1 MHTLGKHEGRAAA
14 HTKKNDGKTVPD
26 EKKQPKHGKA
36 YPQSRTFFSRNGKK
50 SLKKSVPPPEKI
62 PDFSDLFPWNGQFY
76 VIQRT
81 KIFQESPFFANR
93 RTKISQE
100 RPVLCQPKDKNFPRI
115 AIFCQQ
121 ENKNFPETTIF
132 MPAKGEEFREKG
144 HFCASRRTKISRE
157 RPFFANRRTRIS
169 RKRPVLHQPED
180 EKNESND
187 HFPSPGWE
195 IPTKISP
202 PKGRKSEKNFRK
214 NWKRNYMS
222 TNRTGIFPCSR
233 ANDVTEISHRRDI
246 FAQDGPHFLCSLAGK
261 RTFYPAETYG
271 SRLENLR
278 FTHRKHRKHKEKE
291 RLSCR
296 HFQNTKH
303 RKNKRTVYR
312 KKTEK
317 PHTEKQGKQSE
328 GKLTENQEDK
338 SGLKTED
345 LT

>member
-1 MHTLGKHEGRAAA
+1 MLSKTEGNSPTLCISRGRVYAHMRAHVQTNRKKHA
-14 HTKKNDGKTVPD
+14 HVRKTWGTCGCAQKKTGWWTVPD

-62 PDFSDLFPWNGQFY
+62 PDFPDLFPWNGQFY

-93 RTKISQE
+93 RT
-100 RPVLCQPKDKNFPRI
+100 
-115 AIFCQQ
+115 
-121 ENKNFPETTIF
+121 
-132 MPAKGEEFREKG
+132 
-144 HFCASRRTKISRE
+144 
-157 RPFFANRRTRIS
+157 RIS
-169 RKRPVLHQPED
+169 RKRPVLRQPED

-195 IPTKISP
+195 IPTKIPP

-214 NWKRNYMS
+214 NWKRSYMS

-261 RTFYPAETYG
+261 RTFYPAETYV
-271 SRLENLR
+271 SRQENLR
-278 FTHRKHRKHKEKE
+278 FPHRKHRKHKEKE

-303 RKNKRTVYR
+303 RKNKRTVHR
-312 KKTEK
+312 KRTEK

-338 SGLKTED
+338 SGLKTEN